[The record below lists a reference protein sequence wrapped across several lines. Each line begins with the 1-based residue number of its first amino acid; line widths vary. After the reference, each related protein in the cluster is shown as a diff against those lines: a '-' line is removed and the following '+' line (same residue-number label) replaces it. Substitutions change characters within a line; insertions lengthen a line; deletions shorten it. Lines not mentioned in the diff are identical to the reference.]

1 MLPSPYV
8 FCYPV
13 LVKAIP
19 GTLRAGG
26 APFQPTHWSVVL
38 LAAQSQSLEAAQSAL
53 ANFCQAYW
61 PPLYAFV
68 RRRGYSSCEAQD
80 CVQAFFAHLL
90 EANTLSRACREKGH
104 LRTFLLG
111 SLQHFMAK
119 DYHRAN
125 ALKRGGGKQIVS
137 LEDCL
142 VEAEAAVATHT
153 EADETSSYDQDW
165 AAALTRRAWTRLHE
179 AFVEEDK
186 GALFEELKTF
196 LSAGTVVPP
205 NQEEVAAKLGIP
217 LATLRTHL
225 HRLRQRYREC
235 LRAEVALTVSSPGQ
249 VDEEMRYLY
258 RVLMA

>member
-1 MLPSPYV
+1 M
-8 FCYPV
+8 

-26 APFQPTHWSVVL
+26 APFQPTHWTVVL
-38 LAAQSQSLEAAQSAL
+38 LAAQSQSLEAAQAAL

-68 RRRGYSSCEAQD
+68 RRRGYPSCEAQD
-80 CVQAFFAHLL
+80 CVQAFFVHLL

-142 VEAEAAVATHT
+142 IEAEAAGSTNT
-153 EADETSSYDQDW
+153 EADESACYDQNW

-179 AFVEEDK
+179 AFAEEGK
-186 GALFEELKTF
+186 ESLFEELKAVSICWTGRAARPGR
-196 LSAGTVVPP
+196 SCRQARDAGCHVAHAPASLTPALPRVPTR
-205 NQEEVAAKLGIP
+205 GS
-217 LATLRTHL
+217 
-225 HRLRQRYREC
+225 
-235 LRAEVALTVSSPGQ
+235 RADGFRAGA
-249 VDEEMRYLY
+249 D
-258 RVLMA
+258 

>member
-8 FCYPV
+8 FRYPM

-38 LAAQSQSLEAAQSAL
+38 LAAQSQSLEAAQAAL

-68 RRRGYSSCEAQD
+68 RRRGYPSCEAQD
-80 CVQAFFAHLL
+80 CVQAFFVHLL

-142 VEAEAAVATHT
+142 IEAEAAVSTNT
-153 EADETSSYDQDW
+153 EADESACYDQNW
-165 AAALTRRAWTRLHE
+165 AAALTRRAWKRLHE
-179 AFVEEDK
+179 AFAEESK
-186 GALFEELKTF
+186 ESLFGELKPF
-196 LSAGTVVPP
+196 LSAGSAVPP
-205 NQEEVAAKLGIP
+205 NQEEVAARLGMP
-217 LATLRTHL
+217 VATLRTHL
-225 HRLRQRYREC
+225 HRSRQRYREC
-235 LRAEVALTVSSPGQ
+235 LRAEVALTVSGPGQ
-249 VDEEMRYLY
+249 IDEEMSYLY